1 MDNNEFD
8 STLNKLID
16 QVSQFTTIDRKYK
29 EGNNLLSK
37 INFKSPILYYG
48 VIPIGIFILLLLWKP
63 NFITDEVSI
72 NGNIPERK
80 LNFKKILIATVVLT
94 SIICII
100 IFVNLSRFKCKE
112 SESISE

>member
-8 STLNKLID
+8 STLKKLID
-16 QVSQFTTIDRKYK
+16 QVSQFTKIDRKYK
-29 EGNNLLSK
+29 EGGNNLLSK
-37 INFKSPILYYG
+37 INVNSPILYYG
-48 VIPIGIFILLLLWKP
+48 VIPIGVFILLLCWKP

-80 LNFKKILIATVVLT
+80 LNFKKILIATVILT

-100 IFVNLSRFKCKE
+100 IFANLSRFKYKE
-112 SESISE
+112 TESIA